1 MSLKTKKNLKESLI
15 SKTIAVM
22 AKKKKKFFSTRDLLL
37 GPNFLL

>member
-22 AKKKKKFFSTRDLLL
+22 AKKKKIYSTRDLLL